1 MSTVAVVSD
10 AEPIKHEVRDGVG
23 ILTINRPA
31 RLNAWAPGMG
41 RIYFDLL
48 EKMAKDPDVR
58 VILLRGEGR
67 AFCAGA
73 DMGGLSDIAGG
84 ADVSGARDTR
94 PYWLPLTLGKPI
106 VAAVQGACIGMGIQ
120 LMLFSDVRIVAE
132 DLKLAAV
139 YAKRGLIAEL
149 GMSWM
154 LPRLIGVG
162 PALDLFLSGRNVDA
176 QEALALGL
184 ANRVVKTEDLFEVA
198 FEYCANMAAACAPSS
213 MATMKQQIYSDL
225 INNLD
230 VAYDRSEVLL
240 NETLA
245 GADFAEG
252 IQAFKDKRAPRFPP
266 LAPQRWSYDLP
277 LDKKPS

>member
-48 EKMAKDPDVR
+48 EKLAKDPDVR

-73 DMGGLSDIAGG
+73 DMGGLSEIAGG
-84 ADVSGARDTR
+84 GDVSGARDTR
-94 PYWLPLTLGKPI
+94 PYWLPLALGKPI
-106 VAAVQGACIGMGIQ
+106 VAAVQGACIGMGVQ
-120 LMLFSDVRIVAE
+120 LMLFSDVRFVAE

-184 ANRVVKTEDLFEVA
+184 ANRVVKTEELFDAA
-198 FEYCANMAAACAPSS
+198 FEYCANMAASCAPSS
-213 MATMKQQIYSDL
+213 MATLKQQIYSDL

-252 IQAFKDKRAPRFPP
+252 IAAFKEKRAPRFPP
-266 LAPQRWSYDLP
+266 LAPQRWSHDLP